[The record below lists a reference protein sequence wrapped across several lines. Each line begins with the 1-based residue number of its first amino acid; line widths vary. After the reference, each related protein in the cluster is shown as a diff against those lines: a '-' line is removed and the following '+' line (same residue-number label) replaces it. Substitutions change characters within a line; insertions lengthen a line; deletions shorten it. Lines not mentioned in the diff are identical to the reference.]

1 MHQPTICA
9 PRKRA
14 YFVSGIASRF
24 SFGAEEKKRL
34 S

>member
-1 MHQPTICA
+1 MHQPAKCA
-9 PRKRA
+9 PRKRSS
-14 YFVSGIASRF
+14 FVSGIASKF